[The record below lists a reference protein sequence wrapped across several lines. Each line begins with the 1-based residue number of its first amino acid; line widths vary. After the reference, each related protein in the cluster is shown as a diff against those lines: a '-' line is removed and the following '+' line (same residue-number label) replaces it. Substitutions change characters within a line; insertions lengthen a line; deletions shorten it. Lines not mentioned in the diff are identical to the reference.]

1 MLLVDDHPIYL
12 DGLRLTLEREIE
24 DIEIAIAGSV
34 ASAMEKIEAGLDP
47 DLILADFKLPDGDGL
62 SLLKATRENH
72 PTIAVGLLCANVSA
86 ALVDKCRALGLVAC
100 LSKERASDN
109 IAAAVRLLLAGGAI
123 LEDLAEPGGAPE
135 LSRRRR
141 DILAYAGEGESDKVI
156 CHRLGVTESA
166 IRKHWAQIFLHL
178 GVSNRTEAVV
188 KALKLDLI

>member
-1 MLLVDDHPIYL
+1 MHSVLLVDDHPIYL

-109 IAAAVRLLLAGGAI
+109 IAAAVQTSSGHSGLC
-123 LEDLAEPGGAPE
+123 
-135 LSRRRR
+135 RRRR
-141 DILAYAGEGESDKVI
+141 KRQSHMPSSRRDRERDPEALGANFPASWREQSD
-156 CHRLGVTESA
+156 
-166 IRKHWAQIFLHL
+166 
-178 GVSNRTEAVV
+178 
-188 KALKLDLI
+188 